1 MSFCFLLYAALRLS
15 EMALSCMVV
24 AAAAAAV
31 LSLGDEQLSLPLVE
45 TPIDSVTD
53 ERLVVYYELLHLV
66 FCLLLFDDALV

>member
-24 AAAAAAV
+24 AAAV